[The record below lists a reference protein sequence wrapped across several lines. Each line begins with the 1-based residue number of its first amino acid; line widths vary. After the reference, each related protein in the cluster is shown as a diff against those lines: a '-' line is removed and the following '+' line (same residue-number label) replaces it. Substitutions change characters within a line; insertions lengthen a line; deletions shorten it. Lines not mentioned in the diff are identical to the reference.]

1 MLAWH
6 KRSRFR
12 PRLNPSKGSPVHTDE
27 YEISLGREIT
37 LCRNRVRK
45 LKKSLE
51 RLEKQYGITTAGFLQ
66 ALETGDPQA
75 QSALQIWNRDYQAL
89 QYWQNML
96 SDYEAARESL
106 KSL

>member
-1 MLAWH
+1 M
-6 KRSRFR
+6 
-12 PRLNPSKGSPVHTDE
+12 HTDE

-51 RLEKQYGITTAGFLQ
+51 KLEKQSGLTTAAFLQ
-66 ALETGDPQA
+66 ALEGGSLAGQPTLK
-75 QSALQIWNRDYQAL
+75 SWHRDYREL
-89 QYWQNML
+89 QYWQKML

-106 KSL
+106 KWL